1 MAIFTTVRFY
11 FEMLS
16 FKKCLA
22 LVSIF
27 CFSYSMLFI
36 LLYVQRKPL
45 ISAALHTPSVLEVRF
60 WEIQGV
66 GGLLVEEQQEY
77 IIFSRIPSMQE
88 AGIT

>member
-1 MAIFTTVRFY
+1 
-11 FEMLS
+11 
-16 FKKCLA
+16 
-22 LVSIF
+22 
-27 CFSYSMLFI
+27 MLFI

-45 ISAALHTPSVLEVRF
+45 ISAALHTPSVLEVGF